1 MTKSLR
7 SDPRRIRAA
16 RRAKLPVVRS
26 RRPGPGRHHPASAAD
41 VREALRSFGEDAYYG
56 LVAIELMPA
65 PATPK
70 RLPLGE
76 LIGHR
81 SRVKDLIGS
90 GRPHRHGLE
99 LTDPEQIRRSYVR
112 LGRAPKR
119 YRVAMRRTRPPRP
132 LVSVVIPYHG
142 LHDYVER
149 AVNAAFAQTHRELEV
164 ILVNDGSFDLEVMGP
179 RVEEEGYHSTVRR
192 SVERASELLDRVGA

>member
-76 LIGHR
+76 LIGPGLIVLYDQPVPPWRLGFDLPADER
-81 SRVKDLIGS
+81 SRLRAAGAVTDREGIVGWPGS
-90 GRPHRHGLE
+90 TL
-99 LTDPEQIRRSYVR
+99 RRFMLAHVLAHEVGHHVLQHERR
-112 LGRAPKR
+112 LRGEA
-119 YRVAMRRTRPPRP
+119 AARTRD
-132 LVSVVIPYHG
+132 
-142 LHDYVER
+142 HDAR
-149 AVNAAFAQTHRELEV
+149 AEAIA
-164 ILVNDGSFDLEVMGP
+164 
-179 RVEEEGYHSTVRR
+179 RR
-192 SVERASELLDRVGA
+192 LRARLD

>member
-16 RRAKLPVVRS
+16 RRAKLPAVRS
-26 RRPGPGRHHPASAAD
+26 RRPSPGRHHPASAAD

-76 LIGHR
+76 LIGPGLIVLYDQPADER
-81 SRVKDLIGS
+81 SRLRAAGA
-90 GRPHRHGLE
+90 
-99 LTDPEQIRRSYVR
+99 LTDREGVIGWPGSTLRRFMLAHVLAHELGHHVLQHERR
-112 LGRAPKR
+112 LRGEA
-119 YRVAMRRTRPPRP
+119 AARTRD
-132 LVSVVIPYHG
+132 
-142 LHDYVER
+142 HDAR
-149 AVNAAFAQTHRELEV
+149 AEAIA
-164 ILVNDGSFDLEVMGP
+164 
-179 RVEEEGYHSTVRR
+179 RR
-192 SVERASELLDRVGA
+192 LRARLD

>member
-56 LVAIELMPA
+56 VIAIELVPA
-65 PATPK
+65 PATRK

-76 LIGHR
+76 LIGPGQIVLYDQPLPPWRLGFDLPADER
-81 SRVKDLIGS
+81 SRLRAAGAVTDREGIVAWPGS
-90 GRPHRHGLE
+90 TLRRFMLAYVLAHE
-99 LTDPEQIRRSYVR
+99 LGHHMLQHERRLR
-112 LGRAPKR
+112 GEA
-119 YRVAMRRTRPPRP
+119 AARTRD
-132 LVSVVIPYHG
+132 
-142 LHDYVER
+142 HDAR
-149 AVNAAFAQTHRELEV
+149 AEAIA
-164 ILVNDGSFDLEVMGP
+164 
-179 RVEEEGYHSTVRR
+179 RR
-192 SVERASELLDRVGA
+192 LRARLD